1 MELEELKLKI
11 YELQLRFEGV
21 NEDKSL
27 FLQDA
32 VIFKSLVEIV
42 DEIKTVVADVRE
54 DGKLD
59 YLEDILLLRDIK
71 KSYKELSITLWKIYY
86 VALYELDRSK
96 DKAWIE
102 QKCAETYIN
111 NNHANGK
118 TEFNTKYLEDTNTVS
133 ISAKTNT
140 YFAIKK
146 IWQIV
151 ENELYQGQDLLDK
164 ICTDDEFIR
173 NKAES
178 GLVEYSKYSYS
189 RRHNKLKRE
198 VENLKNENESHL
210 PLSPEI
216 WGRAIDN
223 EEEALTLAIKGE
235 LNSRVSEKRFKGF
248 SEDYKL
254 MEENGAL
261 MQKILD
267 VGTDDDLFD
276 FDYAAEEHN
285 QLFALLTPEN
295 IYLFYFLILR
305 HNIIRCET
313 FPYLKEKY
321 REWLNADD
329 VETLSEADKVLL
341 ERLLNYVEKA
351 DWQNPANSENIKAF
365 VTKLFDHREF
375 RDFFK
380 EGRGSRVEV
389 SMANILGYLK
399 RYNLLA
405 GTPTSISNDVFG
417 NDKQVNNINKGMNHE
432 GNQNFKDLLPLMDKY
447 RQELIVRNVKN

>member
-21 NEDKSL
+21 KGDKSL

-32 VIFKSLVEIV
+32 VISSSLVEIV

-59 YLEDILLLRDIK
+59 YLEDILLFRDIK
-71 KSYKELSITLWKIYY
+71 NSYKELDITLWKMFYD
-86 VALYELDRSK
+86 ALYEFGKSK
-96 DKAWIE
+96 DNPWLEK
-102 QKCAETYIN
+102 KCAETYLN

-118 TEFNTKYLEDTNTVS
+118 TEFNAKYLEETNTVS
-133 ISAKTNT
+133 ICAKTNT

-146 IWQIV
+146 IWDIV
-151 ENELYQGQDLLDK
+151 KNELELGQELLDK

-178 GLVEYSKYSYS
+178 GLLEYSKYFYS
-189 RRHNKLKRE
+189 KRHNKLKRE
-198 VENLKNENESHL
+198 VEYLKTEKESHL

-235 LNSRVSEKRFKGF
+235 LNSHIGEMRFKGF
-248 SEDYKL
+248 SEDYEL

-267 VGTDDDLFD
+267 IGTDEDLFD

-285 QLFALLTPEN
+285 QLFALLTPKN
-295 IYLFYFLILR
+295 IELFYFLILR

-321 REWLNADD
+321 KEWIKADNA
-329 VETLSEADKVLL
+329 ETVSEADKVLL
-341 ERLLNYVEKA
+341 NRLLNYVEKA
-351 DWQNPANSENIKAF
+351 EWQNPANSENIKAF
-365 VTKLFDHREF
+365 VTKLFDYREF

-380 EGRGSRVEV
+380 VGKGSRNGRVEV
-389 SMANILGYLK
+389 SMANILGYLLN
-399 RYNLLA
+399 YNLLA
-405 GTPTSISNDVFG
+405 NSPKNISNKVFG
-417 NDKQVNNINKGMNHE
+417 NEDQVNNINKGKNHD
-432 GNQNFKDLLPLMDKY
+432 GNKIFKELLPLMDKY
-447 RQELIVRNVKN
+447 RQELIV